1 MESAKR
7 TISLGA
13 FYIGL
18 QGAVSYL
25 AIFLSYVFLTRI
37 LDPVD
42 IGKLPL
48 LNATF
53 AVCQTTTML
62 CLQFATVKFVSEF
75 VGCGRTDRASDV
87 FWSAIR
93 LVGVASISG
102 FAVVVFLS
110 PQLSELILGT
120 RGDAG
125 LLILTV
131 LSELVSNFGNIL
143 LSVLWGLSSFRKMAA
158 SNLAGTLLERI
169 LGILLAWLGFG
180 LQGLVAGWLIGAF
193 ATLALAIVFA
203 GPYLKR
209 WRNPVPAKEMLA
221 YSYPILLV
229 SLVTLAQNWADVTI
243 LYALTSNLIDTGVYY
258 LGVAGSGIMSLL
270 SAALIWAV
278 FPTLS
283 AMFGRGETEPFKEAL
298 RVSQRLLNML
308 MMPIGFALAAVA
320 GTAVTVAYGRAYA
333 GATIPLTILAASSIL
348 PAYLS
353 LMTYVLQAI
362 RRTQAL
368 IRICTAAALT
378 EIALTVILV
387 PPLNVMG
394 SALARVGTSTVGILV
409 SYAYLKDSWWP
420 KIERTSLAKSTMLAA
435 LVGIVLFLFDSF
447 ATSAMGIGSLGR
459 GLLDMMVFLFVYVAG
474 LIGLRLVLPE
484 DLEKLEAVLPTSLQP
499 WVGRIRHWLTA

>member
-1 MESAKR
+1 MEPAKR

-18 QGAVSYL
+18 QGAISYL
-25 AIFLSYVFLTRI
+25 AYFLSYVFLTRV
-37 LDPVD
+37 LDPID

-48 LNATF
+48 LNATY
-53 AVCQTTTML
+53 AVYQTTTTL
-62 CLQFATVKFVSEF
+62 CLQFAIVKFVSEF
-75 VGCGRTDRASDV
+75 AGSGRIERASDV

-102 FAVVVFLS
+102 FAVVTLFS
-110 PQLSELILGT
+110 PQLSELILGS

-125 LLILTV
+125 LLILTI
-131 LSELVSNFGNIL
+131 LSDLVSNFGIVL
-143 LSVLWGLSSFRKMAA
+143 LSVLWGLSSFKKMAA
-158 SNLAGTLLERI
+158 SNMAGILLERI

-180 LQGLVAGWLIGAF
+180 LQGYVAGWLIGAT
-193 ATLALAIVFA
+193 ATLAPAIVFA

-209 WRNPVPAKEMLA
+209 RRNPVPAKEMLA

-229 SLVTLAQNWADVTI
+229 SLVTLAQSWADVTI

-258 LGVAGSGIMSLL
+258 LGVAGSGIMLLL
-270 SAALIWAV
+270 STALTWAI

-283 AMFGRGETEPFKEAL
+283 AMFGRGETEPFKETL

-308 MMPIGFALAAVA
+308 MMPIGLALAAVA
-320 GTAVTVAYGRAYA
+320 GTAVTVVYGQAYA
-333 GATIPLTILAASSIL
+333 GATIPFAILTASSIL

-362 RRTQAL
+362 KRTQAL
-368 IRICTAAALT
+368 IRIWSAAALT

-394 SALARVGTSTVGILV
+394 SALARVGMSAVGVLV

-420 KIERTSLAKSTMLAA
+420 KIERTSLAKNAMLAA

-447 ATSAMGIGSLGR
+447 VTYEMGIGSLGR
-459 GLLDMMVFLFVYVAG
+459 GVLDMMVFLFVYVAG
-474 LIGLRLVLPE
+474 LIRLRIVLPE
-484 DLEKLEAVLPTSLQP
+484 DIEKLEAVLPTSFQP
-499 WVGRIRHWLTA
+499 WLGRIRHWLIA